1 MGSTLIFYI
10 NESVHGNLQR
20 WAGKFCENCDEDHRY
35 HNSGFIE
42 FLTISLDE

>member
-1 MGSTLIFYI
+1 MGPTLIFYI
-10 NESVHGNLQR
+10 DESAYDNVQL